1 MNQQILSQDEVDAL
15 LQGITGESQKL
26 EKEDP
31 PTTGI
36 RDYNLASQERIV
48 RGRMPTLEIIN
59 ERFARN
65 VRIGLFNFIRK
76 SPEVSIGGIKVQK
89 YSAFLRDIVVPTN
102 FNIVAVRPLRGSG
115 LIVCEPT
122 LVFAVIDSLFGG
134 AGKFHTRIEGRDFS
148 ATEMRIIQRLVEV
161 IIAEYRKAWAGI
173 YPLELEYQRSEMQ
186 PQFATIATP
195 GEIIVST
202 SFTLEIGETT
212 GTIHFCFPYA
222 TLEPIRDVL
231 FSSTQG
237 DSNEPDKRWLNLLK
251 HEIQS
256 AEVELIAELASAPAT
271 VEQLLAFKPG
281 DFIELDLQP
290 GIEVNILGV
299 PVLACHY
306 GTSNGRYALK
316 VDQLLSSSNLGWL
329 GANNDI

>member
-26 EKEDP
+26 EKEDA

-134 AGKFHTRIEGRDFS
+134 AGKFQTRIEGRDFS

-195 GEIIVST
+195 GEIIVAT